1 MPSQNGN
8 AALSVNGEIYNH
20 EELEKDLKRE
30 DPDLDAEWST
40 DSDCE
45 VLLHLF
51 KKLGPGFL
59 ERNEVNGMYAFIAF
73 NRETDEYVV
82 ARDPVGIIPL
92 YQVGLGKIP
101 MKSNSVMV

>member
-1 MPSQNGN
+1 M
-8 AALSVNGEIYNH
+8 A
-20 EELEKDLKRE
+20 
-30 DPDLDAEWST
+30 AEWST

-51 KKLGPGFL
+51 KKHGPGFL

-92 YQVGLGKIP
+92 YQVGLGKLTRTP
-101 MKSNSVMV
+101 LHKCK